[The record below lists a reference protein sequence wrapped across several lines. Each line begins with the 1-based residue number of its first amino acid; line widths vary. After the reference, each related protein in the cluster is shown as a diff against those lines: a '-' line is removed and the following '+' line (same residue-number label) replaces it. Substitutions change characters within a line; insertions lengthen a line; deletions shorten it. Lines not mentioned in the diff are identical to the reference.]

1 MIQVSRQFT
10 NTMPY
15 GYEVSIL
22 QQTIQQVA
30 HQLGLLQDIKYLKSR
45 NKILLLV

>member
-15 GYEVSIL
+15 EVSIL
-22 QQTIQQVA
+22 QYTIQQVA
-30 HQLGLLQDIKYLKSR
+30 HKLGLLQDIKSLK
-45 NKILLLV
+45 